1 MVKSAAKEL
10 IKNVMHKHF
19 QFDNENVVESSVT
32 PEASLSA
39 MNELREH
46 ILGESK

>member
-19 QFDNENVVESSVT
+19 QFDNENVIESSVT
-32 PEASLSA
+32 PEASLDA
-39 MNELREH
+39 VNELH
-46 ILGESK
+46 DLIIGESK